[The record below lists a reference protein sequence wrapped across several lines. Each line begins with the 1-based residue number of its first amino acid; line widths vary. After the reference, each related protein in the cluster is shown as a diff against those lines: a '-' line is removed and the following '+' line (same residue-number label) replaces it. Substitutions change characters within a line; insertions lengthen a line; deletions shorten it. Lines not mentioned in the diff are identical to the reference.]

1 MFTRVFSYIWESRR
15 RAFGMARVDQTFM
28 EPEPS
33 GERLTG
39 SPGRIV
45 CLNCGH
51 ESAGDFCNMCGQAAD
66 VERYTFSSFLR
77 ELYNN
82 IRKIDITATLAT
94 AIALLRRPGDFVK
107 EYLAGKRVGYI
118 NPIKFYFY
126 AMIADVLVRGLLL
139 WLTGDQAFASPL
151 TGITMYQIE
160 GLLTTIFWGLLWK
173 VFYRSSKFNVIEFAV
188 CAIYFEAETNLV
200 ATTLMFITAP
210 LRNTMPYIPT
220 VLTSVDLLL
229 TAAYGVY
236 FARQIFQEPWPKT
249 IIKQTLLMILFII
262 LLVTTLFVPN
272 QLH

>member
-1 MFTRVFSYIWESRR
+1 MEKQVPEI
-15 RAFGMARVDQTFM
+15 V
-28 EPEPS
+28 EPEISEEPTLS
-33 GERLTG
+33 SLE
-39 SPGRIV
+39 PV
-45 CLNCGH
+45 ACLNCGH

-66 VERYTFSSFLR
+66 VERYSLSSFLR

-82 IRKIDITATLAT
+82 LRKIEISTTFAT
-94 AIALLRRPGDFVK
+94 AIELLRRPGDFVK

-126 AMIADVLVRGLLL
+126 AMIADVLVRGLFL

-151 TGITMYQIE
+151 TGNTMYQIE
-160 GLLTTIFWGLLWK
+160 GLLSTIFWGLLWK

-188 CAIYFEAETNLV
+188 CAVYFEAETDLF
-200 ATTLMFITAP
+200 ATTLMVITAP
-210 LRNTMPYIPT
+210 LRNSMPYIPT

-229 TAAYGVY
+229 TAAYGIY
-236 FARQIFQEPWPKT
+236 FARQIFEEPLPKT
-249 IIKQTLLMILFII
+249 IIKQTMLMILFII